1 MKKVLVKRVAQGLA
15 LGAAVVLSQSAMAAC
30 SAVNRAALQTATDN
44 VVDGGGNGGLG
55 FPMWVTVVD
64 ETGKVC
70 HVVTSGVTG
79 ANVGNDKWLG
89 SRVISAQKANTANA
103 FSHNGLALSTA
114 NLYGTVQPG
123 GTLFGLQ
130 ESNPVNA
137 GKVYQGSPNTYGTN
151 GDPLKNDRPG
161 GVNVFGG
168 GVALYNEAGVKV
180 GAIGVSGDTSCT
192 DHIVAWKI
200 RAALGLDFVP
210 GGVAANG
217 NDAMILGDFRN
228 PANAGEVVGAG
239 VAQFQHPDCGSNG
252 DAVDDAAGASAGMG
266 DAIDN
271 ND

>member
-1 MKKVLVKRVAQGLA
+1 MKNELVKRVAQGVA

-30 SAVNRAALQTATDN
+30 SDINRTALQNAADA
-44 VVDGGGNGGLG
+44 VIDGGGNGGLG
-55 FPMWVTVVD
+55 FPSWATVVD
-64 ETGKVC
+64 TTGKVC

-89 SRVISAQKANTANA
+89 SRMLSAQKANAANA
-103 FSHNGLALSTA
+103 FSTDSFALSTA

-123 GTLFGLQ
+123 GSLFGLQ
-130 ESNPVNA
+130 HSNPVDA
-137 GKVYQGSPNTYGTN
+137 GRAYLGSPNTWGTN
-151 GDPLKNDRPG
+151 GDALKNNRIG

-168 GVALYNEAGVKV
+168 GLALYNGAGVKV

-192 DHIVAWKI
+192 DHINAWKI
-200 RAALGLDFVP
+200 RAILGLDNVP
-210 GGVAANG
+210 GGVAGNN
-217 NDAMILGDFRN
+217 NDAMIIGDFRQGDGVN
-228 PANAGEVVGAG
+228 DVVSFG

-252 DAVDDAAGASAGMG
+252 DGVDDADVFADGMQ